1 MKNNK
6 KKQRKKDN
14 NHYKKNRL
22 KKYFNCIAKE
32 KFKKNAS
39 IIISFFKVLLFY
51 LIMIGS
57 LKVILYIMSYFFSAF
72 EGQKIDSSIFYEM
85 VIISFIIILGILAV
99 ILITGYFTLKFIKT
113 AKMNDINKNLYEL
126 ELTEKAYKLGL
137 ELNRRNE
144 LDDEDRKIFESIVV
158 ERGKIIEIQKKVA
171 SVKNTITN
179 PIKRTIK
186 RISSFIYSNK
196 CRQVLLSLIATV
208 ILLTTHDLCKVNS
221 ICKTIGCSV
230 LAILTLSTYL
240 KSDDIKCSKISA
252 LINLLFLSVLAYLCI
267 AIVCTNVKTINDI
280 FKLNTTP
287 INILNLFIQTVSV
300 MSIMMSFFKA
310 HENNY

>member
-39 IIISFFKVLLFY
+39 IIISFFKVFLFY

-113 AKMNDINKNLYEL
+113 TKMNDINKNLYEL

-144 LDDEDRKIFESIVV
+144 LDDEDRKIFESIIV
-158 ERGKIIEIQKKVA
+158 EREKVA

-221 ICKTIGCSV
+221 ICITIGCSV

-252 LINLLFLSVLAYLCI
+252 LINLLFLSFLAYLCI

-280 FKLNTTP
+280 FKLNATP

>member
-22 KKYFNCIAKE
+22 KKYFNCIKKE
-32 KFKKNAS
+32 QFKKIVS
-39 IIISFFKVLLFY
+39 IIISFLKVFSFY
-51 LIMIGS
+51 LIVTGS
-57 LKVILYIMSYFFSAF
+57 LKVILYLMPYFFSAF

-113 AKMNDINKNLYEL
+113 SKMNDINKNLYEL
-126 ELTEKAYKLGL
+126 ELTEKAYKLGS

-144 LDDEDRKIFESIVV
+144 LDDEDRKNFESIIV
-158 ERGKIIEIQKKVA
+158 EREKIIEISKKA
-171 SVKNTITN
+171 TRVKNTITN
-179 PIKRTIK
+179 PIKGTIK
-186 RISSFIYSNK
+186 IISSFIYSNK
-196 CRQVLLSLIATV
+196 YCQVILSVIVTF
-208 ILLTTHDLCKVNS
+208 ILLTTHDLCDVNS
-221 ICKTIGCSV
+221 IWKTIGFSI

-240 KSDDIKCSKISA
+240 NSDDIKCSKISA

-267 AIVCTNVKTINDI
+267 AIVYTNVKTINDI
-280 FKLNTTP
+280 FKLNATP

>member
-39 IIISFFKVLLFY
+39 IIISFFKVFLFY

-57 LKVILYIMSYFFSAF
+57 LKVILYIISYFFSAF

-113 AKMNDINKNLYEL
+113 TKMNDINKNLYEL
-126 ELTEKAYKLGL
+126 ELTGKAYKLGL

-158 ERGKIIEIQKKVA
+158 EREKIIKIQKKVA
-171 SVKNTITN
+171 SVKNTIAN
-179 PIKRTIK
+179 PIK

-280 FKLNTTP
+280 FKLNATP